1 MARATLVDLA
11 QPVQRGDRHEGQQAP
26 RDSPGA
32 EERGHPNRLCGD
44 ALGGGRITS
53 GSEAAIS
60 LSKDATSIPTGGSR
74 PYHASRYRARIR
86 RLARPIIPR
95 RQFPPFPA
103 LSARRYWQPAFGF
116 RERPPICYRPRRGD
130 DGMMTSKN
138 SLIIAPVILLLSA
151 PALAQQPDARRGLAL
166 AREHCA
172 PCHAIDNTSE
182 SPRAAAPPF
191 ASCVSSTLFQ
201 TCSDP

>member
-1 MARATLVDLA
+1 
-11 QPVQRGDRHEGQQAP
+11 
-26 RDSPGA
+26 
-32 EERGHPNRLCGD
+32 
-44 ALGGGRITS
+44 LGGGRITS

-60 LSKDATSIPTGGSR
+60 LSKAATSIPTGGSR

-95 RQFPPFPA
+95 RQFPAFPGLIGPPLLA
-103 LSARRYWQPAFGF
+103 TSIWLPGT
-116 RERPPICYRPRRGD
+116 PPICYRPRRGD

-191 ASCVSSTLFQ
+191 RELRLKYAVSDLQRPLTQGPHTRFQFEPSQIEALMAYLKTL
-201 TCSDP
+201 DR